1 MSPQGLATFRQIKDL
16 LFISFGIL
24 LYVTGYVCFQL
35 PYHFTTGGV
44 AGIAAVVFYSTGIP
58 VQYTFLAL
66 NVLLLIL
73 ALKVLGVKFMLNT
86 IYAVL
91 FMAMLMA
98 LMQDWVK
105 NPDGTF
111 PQLLGDQKFMSCV
124 IAAVIEGLG
133 LGVVFLNNGSTGGT
147 DIIAAIVNKYRDV
160 SLGRMIMLS
169 DLLIISSSYLV
180 FHSIELLLFGY
191 CTMVIEMFALDN
203 SMIAVRQSVQ
213 FLIFSKKYDQI
224 ATKIA
229 KTGRGVTM
237 LNGEG
242 WYTKQP
248 QKVLVVLCRRSESTR
263 IFRIIRHIDPR
274 AFVSQGKV
282 AGVFGEGFDK
292 MKGK

>member
-1 MSPQGLATFRQIKDL
+1 MSPHALATYRQIKDL

-58 VQYTFLAL
+58 VQYTFLSL
-66 NVLLLIL
+66 NVILLIL

-191 CTMVIEMFALDN
+191 CTMCSILLPQQVIGRYIQSILKPTAKISHGGKMEICFDSASSILLQGLA
-203 SMIAVRQSVQ
+203 SKYATSKLAISIKVIRKLKLHPTVLPLFKLKITILEVSIVVIIIAN
-213 FLIFSKKYDQI
+213 IY
-224 ATKIA
+224 
-229 KTGRGVTM
+229 
-237 LNGEG
+237 
-242 WYTKQP
+242 
-248 QKVLVVLCRRSESTR
+248 
-263 IFRIIRHIDPR
+263 
-274 AFVSQGKV
+274 
-282 AGVFGEGFDK
+282 
-292 MKGK
+292 